1 MTEPTREQ
9 PEVTPAV
16 TTAPAGSGWSRIP
29 DHLGRARTSTVVL
42 SLLFVAIFALYLNI
56 RPDPP
61 VVTPAGT
68 GTPAQVST
76 PAPAPE
82 TSASPTSVAPESTTE
97 ESTTPSTE
105 EPTTSAVPTDTSTST
120 PTTAAPTPTGTTPV
134 PAPTVTSPAG

>member
-9 PEVTPAV
+9 PEVTPEV

-42 SLLFVAIFALYLNI
+42 SLLFVAIFALYLEI
-56 RPDPP
+56 RPAPP
-61 VVTPAGT
+61 VAPTSGT

-82 TSASPTSVAPESTTE
+82 TSATPTSVAPESTTE
-97 ESTTPSTE
+97 ESAPTSTE
-105 EPTTSAVPTDTSTST
+105 ESTTSAAPTDTATST
-120 PTTAAPTPTGTTPV
+120 ATTASPTPTGTTPL
-134 PAPTVTSPAG
+134 PTPTVTSPAG